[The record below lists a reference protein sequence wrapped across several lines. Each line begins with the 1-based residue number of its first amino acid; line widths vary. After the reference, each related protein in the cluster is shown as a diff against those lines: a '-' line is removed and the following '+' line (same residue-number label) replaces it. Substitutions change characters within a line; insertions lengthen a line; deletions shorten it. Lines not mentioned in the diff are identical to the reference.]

1 MSQTQAQAHLQ
12 LEDLILFSRSLALE
26 EKQELL
32 KRVDTLEPEKIAKLR
47 EILEKEFNSFQ
58 KFDELALK
66 AVQGFTNNLKLI
78 TAELSVVV

>member
-1 MSQTQAQAHLQ
+1 MAQIQLQ

-32 KRVDTLEPEKIAKLR
+32 KRVDRLEPEKIAKLR

-58 KFDELALK
+58 KLDDLALQ

-78 TAELSVVV
+78 TAELPVVV

>member
-1 MSQTQAQAHLQ
+1 MSQTQAHLQ

-78 TAELSVVV
+78 TAELPVAI

>member
-1 MSQTQAQAHLQ
+1 MAQTQLQ
-12 LEDLILFSRSLALE
+12 LEDLILFSRSLTLE

-58 KFDELALK
+58 RLDDLALT
-66 AVQGFTNNLKLI
+66 AVRGFADNLKLI
-78 TAELSVVV
+78 TAELPITLA

>member
-1 MSQTQAQAHLQ
+1 MATTQAHLQ
-12 LEDLILFSRSLALE
+12 IEDLILFSRSLALE

-32 KRVDTLEPEKIAKLR
+32 KRIDTLEPAKIAKLR

-58 KFDELALK
+58 KLDDMALQ

-78 TAELSVVV
+78 TAELPIAV

>member
-1 MSQTQAQAHLQ
+1 MAQVQLQ

-32 KRVDTLEPEKIAKLR
+32 KRIDTLESEKIAKLR

-78 TAELSVVV
+78 TAELPVVP